1 MNKLTQY
8 FCVGAMLAASS
19 SGAFASPLGDPVA
32 IDGGSLTI
40 PQANLNSE
48 PSGNTPASDEQGA
61 FNTSVMDD
69 STRNGILITTES
81 GRGESGIGEASR
93 GSISGPMKAVSTP
106 EPTSLMLLGTS
117 LIGAAGMVMRRRRAA
132 A

>member
-40 PQANLNSE
+40 PQANL
-48 PSGNTPASDEQGA
+48 TASQA
-61 FNTSVMDD
+61 VTLQLLMNRVH
-69 STRNGILITTES
+69 STLR
-81 GRGESGIGEASR
+81 
-93 GSISGPMKAVSTP
+93 
-106 EPTSLMLLGTS
+106 
-117 LIGAAGMVMRRRRAA
+117 
-132 A
+132 